1 MGRSSIYLVIGFSAI
16 MLFTGKNLSN
26 VGVEAL
32 DNSLS
37 YYENTQ
43 RYAIAVAAANLVCSK
58 IWESPSY
65 SASYTDVNYNGGTF
79 STSVTNLGGGM
90 IQIEAVGSYGG
101 KSQSVTITMK
111 PSSFSKFAY
120 YGGTSASAAAWETG
134 DTIGGPSH
142 TQGKLKTYGSPVFLG
157 KATSKTGITMTGSP
171 KNPQF
176 FGGFESGVDIP
187 MPDNTSYNNILSA
200 ASAGGYIQ
208 TGGDLYLK
216 FNSDGTVSWKTS
228 SSGSYITVSLSYFAP
243 NGVIAIDKGN
253 LFVEGTLDGRVT
265 VASLRSGGS
274 SGGTTTILNSIVM
287 KDDPRTNPLSDDLL
301 GIVSYGDITV
311 EDNGATQFDVQA
323 SMYSYKGGL
332 AVEHGTSRPAG
343 NLNILGGMIVE
354 KLYATSNGAS
364 GSSRK
369 GYNLILRFDERMYND
384 SPDYFPATGK
394 YEILSWFE

>member
-1 MGRSSIYLVIGFSAI
+1 MVIGFSAI

-43 RYAIAVAAANLVCSK
+43 RYAIAVAAANIVCSK
-58 IWESPSY
+58 IWETPSF
-65 SASYTDVNYNGGTF
+65 STSYTDVNYNGGTF
-79 STSVTNLGGGM
+79 STTVTNLGSGM
-90 IQIEAVGSYGG
+90 IRIDAVGSYGG

-142 TQGKLKTYGSPVFLG
+142 TQGKLKTYGSPVFMG
-157 KATSKTGITMTGSP
+157 KSTAKTGITMTGSP

-187 MPDNTSYNNILSA
+187 MPDNTNYNNILTA
-200 ASAGGYIQ
+200 ASSGGYMQ
-208 TGGDLYLK
+208 TGGNLYVK

-228 SSGSYITVSLSYFAP
+228 SSASYTTVSLSYFAP
-243 NGVIAIDKGN
+243 NGVIAIDKGA
-253 LFVEGTLDGRVT
+253 LFIEGTLDGRVT

-274 SGGTTTILNSIVM
+274 SGGTTTILNSLVM
-287 KDDPRTNPLSDDLL
+287 KDDPRANSLSNDLL
-301 GIVSYGDITV
+301 GIVSYSDITV
-311 EDNGATQFDVQA
+311 ANNSATQFDIQA
-323 SMYSYKGGL
+323 SMYSYQGGL

-343 NLNILGGMIVE
+343 NLSVHGGMIVE
-354 KLYATSNGAS
+354 RLYATSNGAS

-384 SPDYFPATGK
+384 SPDFFPTTGK